1 MKKFLDSINNTL
13 DAGEPVVLVGVI
25 ASSGSTPRGAGA
37 MMAVFPGGGSAG
49 TIGGGA
55 VEYEAQKQAALM
67 FDTKQSRI
75 ASYTLDKSD
84 VADLGM
90 ICGGCLC

>member
-1 MKKFLDSINNTL
+1 MKKLLDSIISELTA
-13 DAGEPVVLVGVI
+13 DKPVVLVGVI

-37 MMAVFPGGGSAG
+37 MMAVFVGGGSEG

-55 VEYEAQKQAALM
+55 VEYEAQKQAAHM
-67 FDTKQSRI
+67 FDSKQSHI
-75 ASYTLDKSD
+75 ASYTLAKND

-90 ICGGCLC
+90 IC